1 MDPACSS
8 MGTEPLKCRRHPAGL
23 SPVQTHGPFLFGC
36 FKAAPVPLSTS
47 LRNVQSERQRGQKEK
62 VMKLENTR
70 GKTDE
75 RSKQQKQRNTG
86 KRRGCGVS
94 HIQLHSK

>member
-1 MDPACSS
+1 MTPACSS

-47 LRNVQSERQRGQKEK
+47 LRNVQSERQGRTEGEGDDAR
-62 VMKLENTR
+62 EH
-70 GKTDE
+70 
-75 RSKQQKQRNTG
+75 TG
-86 KRRGCGVS
+86 KDG
-94 HIQLHSK
+94 